1 MYYKVTE
8 TETINALQNII
19 VGNLKI
25 FKEFLKATF
34 RESLAKISR
43 GVSRCRSLSMNLS
56 QSAVSEHDGRVF
68 LLAL

>member
-25 FKEFLKATF
+25 FKGNIQRISGYVSCYVYLLYTF
-34 RESLAKISR
+34 VFFVLIS
-43 GVSRCRSLSMNLS
+43 VY
-56 QSAVSEHDGRVF
+56 
-68 LLAL
+68 

>member
-19 VGNLKI
+19 VGNLET

-34 RESLAKISR
+34 RESLGMYR
-43 GVSRCRSLSMNLS
+43 GMCFFFTRSC
-56 QSAVSEHDGRVF
+56 F
-68 LLAL
+68 LF